1 MAVNVW
7 FTANTFNYYLQTIM
21 LENAIINFCFQK
33 YIVDLKTVEKLS
45 KNYQS
50 RRRAKIFLLEKP
62 RGGGGNA
69 RYCKI

>member
-1 MAVNVW
+1 
-7 FTANTFNYYLQTIM
+7 M

-62 RGGGGNA
+62 RGGGGECA
-69 RYCKI
+69 VL

>member
-1 MAVNVW
+1 
-7 FTANTFNYYLQTIM
+7 M

-50 RRRAKIFLLEKP
+50 RRRAKNFFARETT
-62 RGGGGNA
+62 RGGGA
-69 RYCKI
+69 KMRDAVKFV